1 MKHWKRWWSVVFYA
15 MAMAWVESAVAYY
28 LRTMMDHIDPYHPYP
43 LHLVKG
49 ISHAELVREVA
60 TMVMLL
66 MVGWL
71 SAANWRS
78 RLAYSLLAFGVWDI
92 FYYIFL
98 KVMCGWPHSIFN
110 WDLLFLI
117 PLPWWGPV
125 LAPCCIAMLMIL
137 GGTLVTQFSRSGARL
152 WPGGRAW
159 IICFGGAAVALYVFM
174 TDAIRVVP
182 QGSEAVRNVLPKS
195 FNWLL
200 FSGALALMAAPV
212 LELAHKAWK
221 LKLFKWR
228 KREEVVK
235 GGLAGVSVK
244 WSDEALN

>member
-1 MKHWKRWWSVVFYA
+1 MKRWKRWWTVVFYA

-60 TMVMLL
+60 TLVMLF

-78 RLAYSLLAFGVWDI
+78 RLAYSLIAFGVWDI

-98 KVMCGWPHSIFN
+98 KVMCGWPHSVFN

-137 GGTLVTQFSRSGARL
+137 GGTLVTQFSRSGVRL
-152 WPGGRAW
+152 WPGVLTW

-174 TDAIRVVP
+174 ADAIRVAP
-182 QGSEAVRNVLPKS
+182 QGGEAVRNVLPKS
-195 FNWLL
+195 FHWPL
-200 FSGALALMAAPV
+200 FLGALSLMAAPV
-212 LELAHKAWK
+212 LELAHKVLKFKSIAWRNAEVIE
-221 LKLFKWR
+221 R
-228 KREEVVK
+228 K
-235 GGLAGVSVK
+235 GPLGVSI
-244 WSDEALN
+244 N